1 MNSKPSRG
9 FTLIELLVVIA
20 IIAILA
26 GLLLPA
32 LAKAKQKAKGIYCLN
47 NNKQMVL
54 AWVLYAEDHD
64 GYLPPNPNGK
74 ASRGWVNGWLN
85 FTPGHRDNTNV
96 LFLIGTK
103 AQVGHVYPKLG
114 PYTASAGLYKCPAD
128 IYMCEMGGTK
138 MPRVRSNSMNG
149 FVEGGEYDRSRSKT
163 RGSFWYGGWRK
174 YDHLDHITD
183 PDPSHLWVLV
193 DEHPDSINDGWNI
206 MNPTSDAVW
215 VDFPANYHN
224 GACGYAFADG
234 HAEIKKWT
242 DPVPRD
248 EPVLQ
253 PRGPSGRNR
262 IPNHGARKGRQNDYW
277 WVIERSTALI
287 NKP

>member
-1 MNSKPSRG
+1 
-9 FTLIELLVVIA
+9 
-20 IIAILA
+20 
-26 GLLLPA
+26 
-32 LAKAKQKAKGIYCLN
+32 
-47 NNKQMVL
+47 
-54 AWVLYAEDHD
+54 
-64 GYLPPNPNGK
+64 
-74 ASRGWVNGWLN
+74 
-85 FTPGHRDNTNV
+85 
-96 LFLIGTK
+96 
-103 AQVGHVYPKLG
+103 
-114 PYTASAGLYKCPAD
+114 
-128 IYMCEMGGTK
+128 MCEMGGTK
-138 MPRVRSNSMNG
+138 MPRVRCNSMNG

-183 PDPSHLWVLV
+183 PDPSHLWVFV
-193 DEHPDSINDGWNI
+193 DEHPGSINDGWNI

-215 VDFPANYHN
+215 VDFPANYQN

-262 IPNHGARKGRQNDYW
+262 IPNHGTRKGKQNDYW

>member
-1 MNSKPSRG
+1 
-9 FTLIELLVVIA
+9 F
-20 IIAILA
+20 
-26 GLLLPA
+26 
-32 LAKAKQKAKGIYCLN
+32 
-47 NNKQMVL
+47 
-54 AWVLYAEDHD
+54 
-64 GYLPPNPNGK
+64 
-74 ASRGWVNGWLN
+74 
-85 FTPGHRDNTNV
+85 
-96 LFLIGTK
+96 
-103 AQVGHVYPKLG
+103 
-114 PYTASAGLYKCPAD
+114 
-128 IYMCEMGGTK
+128 
-138 MPRVRSNSMNG
+138 
-149 FVEGGEYDRSRSKT
+149 
-163 RGSFWYGGWRK
+163 
-174 YDHLDHITD
+174 
-183 PDPSHLWVLV
+183 V

-253 PRGPSGRNR
+253 PKGPSGRNR
-262 IPNHGARKGRQNDYW
+262 IPNHVARKGRQNDYW